1 MRFKWIDWNREHI
14 ARHGVKESEAAQVV
28 LSPRSVHQA
37 HRDGTV
43 VTRGRT
49 AAGRRLHVV
58 WREEDAT
65 DILADLES
73 WVFIITAYEA

>member
-14 ARHGVKESEAAQVV
+14 ARHGVKESEAEEVV
-28 LSPRSVHQA
+28 LSPDSVHHA
-37 HRDGTV
+37 RRDATV

-49 AAGRRLHVV
+49 AAGRRLIVV

-65 DILADLES
+65 DVLADLES
-73 WVFIITAYEA
+73 LVFIIAAYEV